1 MAHIDPTSPEGLA
14 YIADH
19 LGATYD
25 ADDFAAFL
33 ESDLH
38 QCDECGELFT
48 SDKDTDYGEN
58 NDRVCKSCACGI
70 NQSIRFRRAGW

>member
-1 MAHIDPTSPEGLA
+1 MHIDPTSTEGAA

-25 ADDFAAFL
+25 ADAYEAFL

-38 QCDECGELFT
+38 QCDECGEMFT
-48 SDKDTDYGEN
+48 STKDTDYGEN
-58 NDRVCKSCACGI
+58 NDRVCKSCCCED
-70 NQSIRFRRAGW
+70 NEDRFFSRLGR